1 MKETTILFKLLGTIG
16 KSLKETTQDSC
27 SHIQDS
33 TVTPKIEMDSL
44 GFVRNQVATT
54 LSIQVIPD

>member
-16 KSLKETTQDSC
+16 KSLKETTQDRC

-33 TVTPKIEMDSL
+33 AVTTKIEMDSL